1 MLRLF
6 MIVLWPSFL
15 VAIVGEGL
23 LFSLLDPFSSSLAD
37 RKEVLPPIATYT
49 IGFFLLW
56 GVCALSS
63 MLTWYL
69 SGTPKKAN

>member
-1 MLRLF
+1 MLRLL

-23 LFSLLDPFSSSLAD
+23 LFSLIDPFYSSLAD
-37 RKEVLPPIATYT
+37 SKEVLSPIAVYT

-63 MLTWYL
+63 ALTWYL
-69 SGTPKKAN
+69 NGTQKKDN

>member
-1 MLRLF
+1 MLRMF

-23 LFSLLDPFSSSLAD
+23 LFSLIDPFHSSLAD
-37 RKEVLPPIATYT
+37 NKEVLSPIAAYT

-63 MLTWYL
+63 TLTWYL
-69 SGTPKKAN
+69 SGTPKKNN